1 MADVDLA
8 ALIAQRAALDD
19 QITAAHD
26 DALAELVAAKE
37 AFRADPSEANRYRKA
52 AAVGAVQ
59 RLRGHL
65 RVGRTTTQ
73 VGGDAFVSN
82 PSSEG

>member
-52 AAVGAVQ
+52 AAVGAIQ
-59 RLRGHL
+59 RLRLHL
-65 RVGRTTTQ
+65 RAGRTSTQ